1 MDTNKA
7 KEHEFLLIAE
17 LSRSFLKTT
26 KTAEN
31 ILIVRAD
38 TIKASADRM
47 RLSADAIRIFSKGF
61 FSPRIDTKKAK
72 GHEFYIF

>member
-17 LSRSFLKTT
+17 LSWSFLKTT

-38 TIKASADRM
+38 TIKASADSLI
-47 RLSADAIRIFSKGF
+47 LSADAIRIFSKGF
-61 FSPRIDTKKAK
+61 FSPRKDTNKAK
-72 GHEFYIF
+72 EYEFYIF